1 MKNKWIITFTVM
13 LPTFLQIVDTSV
25 VNVSLDHIRG
35 SLSAGLDETT
45 WTITAYLVANAI
57 IIPMTGWLSR
67 LFGRKVYLMISVA
80 LFTLGSL
87 LCGLSWNLTSLV
99 CFRVLQGIGGGG
111 IQPLAQAILLES
123 FPAHQI
129 GTAMAVFGMGVT
141 AGPIIG
147 PLVGGWITDN
157 WSWHWIFFINI
168 PFGIL
173 GIILTQISIVDPPYL
188 KASKIRS
195 IDARG
200 LAFLVLGLECLQ
212 FVLDKGQRED
222 WFESGLITW
231 LAVIVV
237 VCLIF
242 LVVMELCSEHPVVD
256 LRFFRHRDFALGTT
270 IVFLSFVSMF
280 GAIVLL
286 PMFVQKIMGYTAT
299 LAGMTL
305 APGGLVTMLAMP
317 VCGRLVGKVDS
328 RLLLTMGVSLM
339 SLSIYLMSRF
349 NPYTDFETIV
359 WPRLLSGAAVAF
371 HFVPLTALTMRL
383 LPKGELGT
391 ATALFSLMQ
400 SSLMQ
405 SMGGSVGITAA
416 PTMYSRSV
424 QIHHLYLSSHV
435 TVYDRA
441 YQWWAGGSASFAH
454 MKEHGQY
461 LLYRLLNREA
471 SMLAF
476 RDVFLYLAILGIMVL
491 PLIFAM
497 RQVKLGQTG
506 PAAGA

>member
-1 MKNKWIITFTVM
+1 MKNKWIITLTVM

-111 IQPLAQAILLES
+111 MQPLAQAILLES

-195 IDARG
+195 IDAKG
-200 LAFLVLGLECLQ
+200 LAFLVLGLGCLQ

-222 WFESGLITW
+222 WFQSNLITW
-231 LAVIVV
+231 LAVTAV

-242 LVVMELCSEHPVVD
+242 LVVVELRSIHPVVD
-256 LRFFRHRDFALGTT
+256 LRVFRHRDFALGTA

-317 VCGRLVGKVDS
+317 VCGRLVRKVDQAPS
-328 RLLLTMGVSLM
+328 HHGGILHVS
-339 SLSIYLMSRF
+339 
-349 NPYTDFETIV
+349 
-359 WPRLLSGAAVAF
+359 F
-371 HFVPLTALTMRL
+371 HLPHVPLQPIHGFRDHPLAEAAIRRCRR
-383 LPKGELGT
+383 
-391 ATALFSLMQ
+391 FSLRAPYYPHHA
-400 SSLMQ
+400 LCPER
-405 SMGGSVGITAA
+405 GVGHCYGPFQPHA
-416 PTMYSRSV
+416 
-424 QIHHLYLSSHV
+424 
-435 TVYDRA
+435 
-441 YQWWAGGSASFAH
+441 
-454 MKEHGQY
+454 EHGRKRGNCRCHY
-461 LLYRLLNREA
+461 HVFSLRSDSFRLSLKPRYRLR
-471 SMLAF
+471 
-476 RDVFLYLAILGIMVL
+476 
-491 PLIFAM
+491 
-497 RQVKLGQTG
+497 
-506 PAAGA
+506 

>member
-1 MKNKWIITFTVM
+1 M
-13 LPTFLQIVDTSV
+13 
-25 VNVSLDHIRG
+25 
-35 SLSAGLDETT
+35 
-45 WTITAYLVANAI
+45 
-57 IIPMTGWLSR
+57 
-67 LFGRKVYLMISVA
+67 
-80 LFTLGSL
+80 
-87 LCGLSWNLTSLV
+87 
-99 CFRVLQGIGGGG
+99 
-111 IQPLAQAILLES
+111 QPLAQAILLES

-173 GIILTQISIVDPPYL
+173 GIILTQISIADPPYL

-200 LAFLVLGLECLQ
+200 LALLVVGLGCLQ

-231 LAVIVV
+231 LAVIAVV
-237 VCLIF
+237 SLVF
-242 LVVMELCSEHPVVD
+242 LVVVELRSAHPVVD
-256 LRFFRHRDFALGTT
+256 LRVFRHRDFALGTT

-280 GAIVLL
+280 GSIILL

-317 VCGRLVGKVDS
+317 VCGRLVRKVDS
-328 RLLLTMGVSLM
+328 RLLLTMGVSFM
-339 SLSIYLMSRF
+339 SFSIYLMSRF
-349 NPYTDFETIV
+349 NPYTDFATIL

-383 LPKGELGT
+383 LPKEELGT
-391 ATALFSLMQ
+391 ATALFG
-400 SSLMQ
+400 LMQ
-405 SMGGSVGITAA
+405 SMGGSVGIALAT
-416 PTMYSRSV
+416 TMFSRSV
-424 QIHHLYLSSHV
+424 QIHHVYLSSHV

-441 YQWWAGGSASFAH
+441 YQWWAASSASITH
-454 MKEHGQY
+454 MKRHGHN
-461 LLYRLLNREA
+461 LLYGLLNREA

-476 RDVFLYLAILGIMVL
+476 SDVFLYLAILGIVVV
-491 PLIFAM
+491 PLIFLM
-497 RQVKLGQTG
+497 RRGTLGQTG
-506 PAAGA
+506 PVTGA

>member
-1 MKNKWIITFTVM
+1 MKNKWIITLTVM

-111 IQPLAQAILLES
+111 MQPLAQAILLES

-200 LAFLVLGLECLQ
+200 LAFLVLGLGCLQ

-231 LAVIVV
+231 LAVIAV
-237 VCLIF
+237 VCLVF
-242 LVVMELCSEHPVVD
+242 LVVVELRSVNPVVD
-256 LRFFRHRDFALGTT
+256 LRVFRHRDFALGTA

-317 VCGRLVGKVDS
+317 VCGRLVRKVDS
-328 RLLLTMGVSLM
+328 RLLLTMGVSFM

-349 NPYTDFETIV
+349 NPYTDFETIL

-383 LPKGELGT
+383 LPKEELGT

-400 SSLMQ
+400 S
-405 SMGGSVGITAA
+405 MGGSVGIAA
-416 PTMYSRSV
+416 ATTMYSRSV

-441 YQWWAGGSASFAH
+441 YQWWAGGSASVAH

-476 RDVFLYLAILGIMVL
+476 RDVFLYLAILGIVVL

>member
-1 MKNKWIITFTVM
+1 M
-13 LPTFLQIVDTSV
+13 
-25 VNVSLDHIRG
+25 
-35 SLSAGLDETT
+35 
-45 WTITAYLVANAI
+45 
-57 IIPMTGWLSR
+57 
-67 LFGRKVYLMISVA
+67 
-80 LFTLGSL
+80 
-87 LCGLSWNLTSLV
+87 
-99 CFRVLQGIGGGG
+99 
-111 IQPLAQAILLES
+111 QPLAQAILLES

-141 AGPIIG
+141 AGPIIS

-173 GIILTQISIVDPPYL
+173 GTILTQISIVDPPYL

-200 LAFLVLGLECLQ
+200 LAFLVLGLGCLQ

-231 LAVIVV
+231 LAVIAV
-237 VCLIF
+237 VCLVF
-242 LVVMELCSEHPVVD
+242 LVVVELRSVHPVVD
-256 LRFFRHRDFALGTT
+256 LRVFRHRDFALGTT

-305 APGGLVTMLAMP
+305 APGGLVTILAMP
-317 VCGRLVGKVDS
+317 VCGRLVRKVDS
-328 RLLLTMGVSLM
+328 GLLLTMGASFM
-339 SLSIYLMSRF
+339 SFSIYLMSRF
-349 NPYTDFETIV
+349 NQYTDFETIL

-371 HFVPLTALTMRL
+371 HFVPLTALTKRL
-383 LPKGELGT
+383 LPKEELGT

-400 SSLMQ
+400 S
-405 SMGGSVGITAA
+405 MGGSVGIAA
-416 PTMYSRSV
+416 ATTMYSRSV

-441 YQWWAGGSASFAH
+441 YQSWAGASASVAH

-476 RDVFLYLAILGIMVL
+476 RDVFLYLAILGIVVL